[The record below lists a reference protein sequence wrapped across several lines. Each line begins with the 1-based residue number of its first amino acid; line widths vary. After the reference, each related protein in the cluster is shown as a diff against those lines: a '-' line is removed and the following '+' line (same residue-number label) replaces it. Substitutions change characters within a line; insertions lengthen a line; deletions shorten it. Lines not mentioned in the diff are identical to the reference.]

1 MATRSPTATQAPSA
15 VRPSRPR
22 SGLSGVAV
30 LGLAGAVAL
39 SWGVWRVGA
48 LPDRRFRLRW
58 MYGVPVLGSIP
69 LPSRFLGF
77 VLWVV
82 GLAALSAAWV
92 LLRRRTSVP
101 GHDVTVA
108 VVAGLALLWTVPL
121 LLAPP
126 MGSRD
131 VYSYVAHGELAA
143 QGLDPGTVPPSGL
156 GLTSPIYQAVDPI
169 WRHVASAYGPANTDL
184 AQVSVE
190 AAGHHPGA
198 AVVWL
203 RMWCTLGVVLIGIG
217 VVVLARVS
225 GRDPVDALALAVA
238 SPLAIVQLIGG
249 PHNEALMAGLMAC
262 GVAVA
267 CARPSRG
274 GWLAGVALCGLGAA
288 VKLPALVGA
297 LYIGW
302 AVDPQPASFGRRTAR
317 TVLALGLAVLVI
329 EVLSALSGLS
339 WGTIRGLTAGADV
352 TSILSVSTTLGLAL
366 GAVVGQRGIGPVVHD
381 VRNVFLAASA
391 VLAGVL
397 LWRTP
402 RLKLVGLAGAL
413 LVLAAL
419 GPAVHP
425 WYLTW
430 CLPFAA
436 VVLAGRRATWA
447 MVVAIVAAAS
457 TRPFGGGLTR
467 NLGGFGWWSV
477 AGLVV
482 VIVIAV
488 VAVAA
493 RRSRARAV
501 AFSG

>member
-1 MATRSPTATQAPSA
+1 
-15 VRPSRPR
+15 
-22 SGLSGVAV
+22 
-30 LGLAGAVAL
+30 
-39 SWGVWRVGA
+39 
-48 LPDRRFRLRW
+48 
-58 MYGVPVLGSIP
+58 MYGVPVLGSVP
-69 LPSRFLGF
+69 LPSRVLGF
-77 VLWVV
+77 VLWGF

-92 LLRRRTSVP
+92 LLRRRTSAP

-108 VVAGLALLWTVPL
+108 VVAGLALLWTMPL

-143 QGLDPGTVPPSGL
+143 QGMDPGSVAPSGL

-169 WRHVASAYGPANTDL
+169 WRHVVSAYGPANTDL
-184 AQVSVE
+184 AQVSIE
-190 AAGHHPGA
+190 AAGHHPGG

-203 RMWCTLGVVLIGIG
+203 RLWCTLGVALIGVG
-217 VVVLARVS
+217 VVVLARAV
-225 GRDPVDALALAVA
+225 GREPVDALALAVA

-249 PHNEALMAGLMAC
+249 AHNEAVMAGLMAC

-267 CARPSRG
+267 YARPGRA

-288 VKLPALVGA
+288 VKLPAVAGA

-302 AVDPQPASFGRRTAR
+302 AVDPQPATPGRRAAR
-317 TVLALGLAVLVI
+317 TGLALAVAAGVVAI
-329 EVLSALSGLS
+329 LSSLSDLGWGWIHGLS
-339 WGTIRGLTAGADV
+339 AGADV

-366 GAVVGQRGIGPVVHD
+366 GAVVGQTGIGPVVHG
-381 VRNVFLAASA
+381 VRNVFLAVSA
-391 VLAGVL
+391 VLAAVL
-397 LWRTP
+397 FWRTP
-402 RLKLVGLAGAL
+402 WLTMAGLAGAL
-413 LVLAAL
+413 LVLALL

-425 WYLTW
+425 WYLAW

-436 VVLAGRRATWA
+436 VVLAGRPATWA

-457 TRPFGGGLTR
+457 TRPFGGGLTG

-477 AGLVV
+477 AGLAVV
-482 VIVIAV
+482 VGIG
-488 VAVAA
+488 AVALA
-493 RRSRARAV
+493 RRTRSRAV